1 MPGLKF
7 RVLLDS
13 KENQEVFRDI
23 LIKDTDNFESFYNS
37 IIHSFDLSG
46 KEMASFYV
54 SNDNWDK
61 GQEISLLDLHFGDEV
76 AESSPIMK
84 NSIIKDYIEE
94 PDQKFIFIY
103 DFLNMWIFLVEL
115 IGYENNEPD
124 IPELILSIGE
134 PPTEKNTDEI
144 SALLLEDETLLEE
157 NTNSEIDIES
167 IDEKTFNED
176 FSDFNEFD
184 Y

>member
-7 RVLLDS
+7 RILLDS
-13 KENQEVFRDI
+13 KDKQEVFRDI
-23 LIKDTDNFESFYNS
+23 LINDTDNFESLFNS
-37 IIHSFDLSG
+37 IIQSFDLSG

-61 GQEISLLDLHFGDEV
+61 GQEISLLDLNFGDEIQN
-76 AESSPIMK
+76 SSPIMK
-84 NSIIKDYIEE
+84 NSIIKDFIEE

-103 DFLNMWIFLVEL
+103 DFLNMWIFLIEL
-115 IGYENNEPD
+115 IGYENNGPQL
-124 IPELILSIGE
+124 PELILSIGE
-134 PPTEKNTDEI
+134 PPTEKNNNELAD
-144 SALLLEDETLLEE
+144 LLLESENLLEDK
-157 NTNSEIDIES
+157 TNSEIDIES
-167 IDEKTFNED
+167 IDENSFNDD

>member
-7 RVLLDS
+7 RILLDS
-13 KENQEVFRDI
+13 KDKKEVFRDI
-23 LIKDTDNFESFYNS
+23 LIKDTDNFESFFNA
-37 IIHSFDLSG
+37 IVHSFDLSG

-61 GQEISLLDLHFGDEV
+61 GQEISLLDLNFNDEV
-76 AESSPIMK
+76 EISSPIMK
-84 NSIIKDYIEE
+84 NSIIKDFIEE
-94 PDQKFIFIY
+94 PDQKFLFIY

-115 IGYENNEPD
+115 IGYESNGPET
-124 IPELILSIGE
+124 PELVLSIGAT
-134 PPTEKNTDEI
+134 PAEKNNDEL
-144 SALLLEDETLLEE
+144 ADLLLEDDTLLEDK
-157 NTNSEIDIES
+157 THTEIDIES
-167 IDEKTFNED
+167 IDENSFNED

>member
-7 RVLLDS
+7 RILLDS
-13 KENQEVFRDI
+13 KDKQEVFRDI
-23 LIKDTDNFESFYNS
+23 LIKDTDDFESFFNT
-37 IIHSFDLSG
+37 IIQSFNLSG

-61 GQEISLLDLHFGDEV
+61 GQEISLLDLNFGDE
-76 AESSPIMK
+76 AQSSSPIMK
-84 NSIIKDYIEE
+84 DSIIKDFIEE
-94 PDQKFIFIY
+94 PDQKFLFIY

-115 IGYENNEPD
+115 IGYENNG
-124 IPELILSIGE
+124 PESPEIVLSIGA
-134 PPTEKNTDEI
+134 PPAEKNNDELADI
-144 SALLLEDETLLEE
+144 LLEDETLLEDK
-157 NTNSEIDIES
+157 THSEIDIES
-167 IDEKTFNED
+167 IDESSFNED

>member
-7 RVLLDS
+7 RILLDS
-13 KENQEVFRDI
+13 KDKQEVFRDI
-23 LIKDTDNFESFYNS
+23 LIKDTDNFESFFNA
-37 IIHSFDLSG
+37 IIQSFNLSG

-61 GQEISLLDLHFGDEV
+61 GQEISLLDLNFGDEV
-76 AESSPIMK
+76 QNSSPIMK
-84 NSIIKDYIEE
+84 NSIIKDFIEE
-94 PDQKFIFIY
+94 PDQKFLFIY

-115 IGYENNEPD
+115 IGYENNEPQ

-134 PPTEKNTDEI
+134 APTEKNNDEL
-144 SALLLEDETLLEE
+144 ADLLLEGENLLESK
-157 NTNSEIDIES
+157 TNSEIDIES
-167 IDEKTFNED
+167 IDENSFNED

>member
-61 GQEISLLDLHFGDEV
+61 GQISLLDLHFGDEV

-84 NSIIKDYIEE
+84 IQLLRIILRSLIKNLFLYM
-94 PDQKFIFIY
+94 IFEHV
-103 DFLNMWIFLVEL
+103 DFLVEL

-134 PPTEKNTDEI
+134 PPTKNTDEI

-157 NTNSEIDIES
+157 NINSEIDIES
-167 IDEKTFNED
+167 IDENSFNED